1 MMVLSLMTLIIYAL
15 ILKSSIKYILHY
27 IYYITKDL
35 VVVSSKFLNEDKD
48 EDFLLFSFVVIT
60 ILHPFQFDFIYFHIS
75 SDLLFSK

>member
-48 EDFLLFSFVVIT
+48 FLLFSFVVIT